1 MYVLILVF
9 LPPGLAFS
17 RSRVKKGGI
26 PFPEI
31 QSKME
36 WFLTKNVT
44 TSKLKKKC
52 LKLRCFSMKIKPGKR
67 GRDLPKKYHT
77 VSRFKNI
84 QFLGG
89 KREEISPKNT
99 IPFPQYSIS
108 RWEREGIFR
117 KMRIPFPEFPFSW
130 QNRSTMI
137 RPLDLRKRGVNWSA
151 LNFLCH
157 IWTTE
162 D

>member
-1 MYVLILVF
+1 MFKIEMF
-9 LPPGLAFS
+9 LNENKTGE
-17 RSRVKKGGI
+17 KGKGS
-26 PFPEI
+26 PE
-31 QSKME
+31 
-36 WFLTKNVT
+36 
-44 TSKLKKKC
+44 
-52 LKLRCFSMKIKPGKR
+52 
-67 GRDLPKKYHT
+67 KYHT
-77 VSRFKNI
+77 ASRFKNI

-89 KREEISPKNT
+89 KREEISQKNT

>member
-44 TSKLKKKC
+44 TSKLKKK
-52 LKLRCFSMKIKPGKR
+52 FKIEMFLNENKTGEKGRGSPEKIPYRIPFQKYSISRGKT
-67 GRDLPKKYHT
+67 GRDFPKKYYP
-77 VSRFKNI
+77 
-84 QFLGG
+84 
-89 KREEISPKNT
+89 IS
-99 IPFPQYSIS
+99 QYSIS

-117 KMRIPFPEFPFSW
+117 KIRIPFPEFPFSW